1 MVRNLPTHKLLAMVL
16 GPVLA
21 LILWKLPTPIG
32 LTSEGQ
38 AALATL
44 FFCMVWWLFTP
55 VALPVT
61 SLVGLALLPALGA
74 LPTEVAF
81 SLFGNQAVFFV
92 IGVFLIAAVTL
103 QTGLSAR
110 ISLMALRRFARSENT
125 LCNGVLILSWGL
137 CSIMVS
143 HAVAALMLPILLGL
157 LKEFELSHRSP
168 FARRLLLSMA
178 WGTVA
183 GSNLGLLSSA
193 RASLALELFD
203 SYRQESQLEPIG
215 FLEYTLAAAPIS
227 LGSLVLAAVILRR
240 FYPEEGVDLS
250 SAIDR
255 LDQQLKEKGALSKA
269 ERRTIVV
276 IIMMIATMMWVG
288 PSWMG
293 IVALL
298 FCGVFFGLQLLR
310 WEEAERYVNWGVAL
324 LYGGAIAVG
333 AAVHQTG
340 AAAWVIDLLLPASS
354 ISPWL
359 LFIVVGAIAAF
370 FTELVSNSAVIA
382 VLLPVLLALCEP
394 TGLNP
399 RAVTILAP
407 IAAGLA
413 FVLPTS
419 TPAMAMVFGV
429 GYLRTRDTLVG
440 VLITIGTLFFLALNA
455 YFWWPIIGCSPLR
468 LL

>member
-1 MVRNLPTHKLLAMVL
+1 MAMVL

-21 LILWKLPTPIG
+21 FILWKIPTPDG
-32 LTSEGQ
+32 LTVQGQ

-61 SLVGLALLPALGA
+61 SLVGLALLPTLGA
-74 LPTEVAF
+74 LPTDVAF

-110 ISLMALRRFARSENT
+110 ISLIALRRFARTERS
-125 LCNGVLILSWGL
+125 LCNGVLVLSWGL
-137 CSIMVS
+137 CSVVVS
-143 HAVAALMLPILLGL
+143 HAVAALILPILLGL
-157 LKEFELSHRSP
+157 LKEFGLSYRSP

-203 SYRQESQLEPIG
+203 SFRVSGAIEPIG

-227 LGSLVLAAVILRR
+227 LSSLLLAAVILER
-240 FYPEEGVDLS
+240 FYPEEGVELG
-250 SAIDR
+250 AAVER
-255 LDQQLKEKGALSKA
+255 LDQQLREKGPLSKH
-269 ERRTIVV
+269 EQRTIFVIVV
-276 IIMMIATMMWVG
+276 MIVTMIWVG

-310 WEEAERYVNWGVAL
+310 WEEAEKYVNWGVAL

-340 AAAWVIDLLLPASS
+340 AAAWVIDQMLPSTGL
-354 ISPWL
+354 SPFV
-359 LFIVVGAIAAF
+359 LFLTVGAIAAF

-399 RAVTILAP
+399 RAVTMLAP

-429 GYLRTRDTLVG
+429 GYLRTRDTIPG
-440 VLITIGTLFFLALNA
+440 ILITIGTLFFLALSA
-455 YFWWPIIGCSPLR
+455 YFWWPLIGCGPLEV
-468 LL
+468 L